1 MSQPITQQRINELLK
16 DIEKNSQKHETSRRI
31 ILGRKSLTCES
42 DQTPKVV
49 KCTTYANI
57 CQRQAAKDRFLG
69 EDTAMQ
75 YLRDNS
81 DNANLAHERIRNHRN
96 TYAGLRETDRNAEHY
111 LYALYKVRENN
122 QQWGTF
128 HVLTYGYSSYK
139 IYLNLIGHTTES
151 LVGNNISPTRGSPA
165 TWDELLAG
173 YYGTNDGLYGIRGE

>member
-16 DIEKNSQKHETSRRI
+16 DIEKNSQKYETSRRI
-31 ILGRKSLTCES
+31 ILGKKNLTCES
-42 DQTPKVV
+42 DQTPKII
-49 KCTTYANI
+49 KCMTYANI

-75 YLRDNS
+75 YLLDNGDDS
-81 DNANLAHERIRNHRN
+81 YLAWDLIRQHRN

>member
-128 HVLTYGYSSYK
+128 HVLTYGYSSCK
-139 IYLNLIGHTTES
+139 VYLNLIGHTTES